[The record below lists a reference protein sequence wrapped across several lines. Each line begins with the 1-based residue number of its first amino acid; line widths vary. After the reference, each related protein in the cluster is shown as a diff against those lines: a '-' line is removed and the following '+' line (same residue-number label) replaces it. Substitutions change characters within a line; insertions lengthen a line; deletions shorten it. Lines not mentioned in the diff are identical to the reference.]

1 MPRIVVYLLIGLM
14 LRVIADLVPVDVS
27 PILDVGGYGKNFIVG
42 LILLRGG
49 FVLKDFRRSNVGTI
63 LPGIAAL
70 VVEILTILTLLKLVF
85 AWGWDASL
93 FAAFL
98 LSAVSPSIAIPTALE
113 YAGTSREEELEM
125 RGMLKTT
132 LAQIVVLWVLVDN
145 VIVVV
150 GLDIMAYP
158 GALDIPRIGLSIL
171 MSIGLGGV
179 VGYGASL
186 LRGSPWFGA
195 LIILLVCWII
205 VMFGPA
211 LGLMTII
218 TIGSISVVYS
228 KRRFSKDGEEAGPFE
243 ELWSV
248 LAPAFFIFIAF
259 EVEVLG
265 LWESLAMGLLLIPAG
280 SAARFALLAVIGDRI
295 QPGLARARYW
305 MLPKATIQA
314 GFGGLALTAG
324 IAHGAEIQAL
334 AVMAIV
340 IMAPLG
346 SAAIYRFG
354 FRPQ

>member
-1 MPRIVVYLLIGLM
+1 LLIGLL
-14 LRVIADLVPVDVS
+14 LRIVADLAAVDVG
-27 PILDVGGYGKNFIVG
+27 PVLDVGGYGKNFIVG

-85 AWGWDASL
+85 DWDWNASF

-171 MSIGLGGV
+171 FSIGLGGI
-179 VGYGASL
+179 VGYGASF
-186 LRGSPWFGA
+186 LRGSPWLGA
-195 LIILLVCWII
+195 MLVLAVCWFI
-205 VMFGPA
+205 VTFGPQI
-211 LGLMTII
+211 GLMIII
-218 TIGSISVVYS
+218 TIGAISVV
-228 KRRFSKDGEEAGPFE
+228 FSKQRFGQDGEEERPFE
-243 ELWSV
+243 QLWSF
-248 LAPAFFIFIAF
+248 LAPAFFVYIAF

-280 SAARFALLAVIGDRI
+280 SAARFGLLALLGDRI
-295 QPGLARARYW
+295 QPGLARARFW
-305 MLPKATIQA
+305 MMPKATIQA

-340 IMAPLG
+340 MMAPMG

-354 FRPQ
+354 FRSR